1 MSTMLSDARAEALFC
16 AHLPAT
22 TTLTRAEA
30 TAAIRDAVR
39 AHHGV
44 RGCAADVAAEFGDHP
59 DLAVARMRWAA
70 ATVAALFGPPSREE
84 IVWSSAVAR

>member
-1 MSTMLSDARAEALFC
+1 MTTILEVGRAEALFC
-16 AHLPAT
+16 APLSA

-59 DLAVARMRWAA
+59 DLAVARMRWAT
-70 ATVAALFGPPSREE
+70 ATVAALFGPPVRDE